1 MQAELS
7 RPPPQNGGP
16 VTQEDEEVTYVYIDL
31 ADLRGE
37 LPPPGSQITL
47 QARTQLSAA
56 CEGMQDWFADAHN
69 TLQSLD
75 TEQPVMVFRDGAMF
89 QGSYSKTVG
98 TMLMVQVSSGA
109 AASATAGAD
118 PKQQAGQPLAFTDT
132 SLKIGLD

>member
-1 MQAELS
+1 MQAEL
-7 RPPPQNGGP
+7 
-16 VTQEDEEVTYVYIDL
+16 TQEDEEVTYVYIDL

-47 QARTQLSAA
+47 QARTQLPAA
-56 CEGMQDWFADAHN
+56 CEGMQDWFADARN

-75 TEQPVMVFRDGAMF
+75 TEQPVMVFRDRAMV

-98 TMLMVQVSSGA
+98 TMVMVQVSSGA

-118 PKQQAGQPLAFTDT
+118 PKQQAGQPLALTDT
-132 SLKIGLD
+132 CLKMGLG